1 MRRPSILL
9 MKKKKRK
16 EEKGILVSLVAIHL
30 Q

>member
-16 EEKGILVSLVAIHL
+16 EEKGILVSLAAVHL
-30 Q
+30 L